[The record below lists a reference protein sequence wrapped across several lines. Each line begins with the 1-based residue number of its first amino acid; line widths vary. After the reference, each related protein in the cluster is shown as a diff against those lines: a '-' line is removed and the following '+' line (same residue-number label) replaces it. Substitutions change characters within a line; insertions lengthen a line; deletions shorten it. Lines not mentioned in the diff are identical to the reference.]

1 MKFTYL
7 LLVTFITLNI
17 YSQDTNEVSGP
28 VEYTYY
34 STKECDLKAY
44 VFSPKEINLVSDH
57 PAIVIFHGGGWNI
70 GEPSWAFG
78 LAEKYAMKGMVAV
91 AAQYRLS
98 DQETITPLDAMA
110 DARNVIIWMRE
121 ESEKLGID
129 KNRIAAYGWSA
140 GAHLAAC
147 TAIFPTYST
156 DRSYNSIPNALL
168 LVSPAL
174 SITKDEWFIKLLG
187 NKNKPIDCS
196 PAENI
201 DGKLPPSII
210 VVGEDDTVTPVYESK
225 LFHNNMLKN
234 GNESYLF
241 IYEGVGHLFTPSD
254 QPDYEYP
261 NPDINIQKKAYDEL
275 DKFLRKHEYIK
286 Q

>member
-17 YSQDTNEVSGP
+17 YAQSTNEIIGP
-28 VEYTYY
+28 VEHTYY
-34 STKECDLKAY
+34 STKECELKAY
-44 VFSPKEINLVSDH
+44 VFSPKDTNLVCDH
-57 PAIVIFHGGGWNI
+57 PAIVIFHGGGWNV
-70 GEPSWAFG
+70 GEPAWAFG
-78 LAEKYAMKGMVAV
+78 LAEKYAKKGMVAV

-98 DQETITPLDAMA
+98 DQKTITPLDAIE

-121 ESEKLGID
+121 ESEKLKID
-129 KNRIAAYGWSA
+129 KSKIAAYGWSA

-147 TAIFPTYST
+147 TAVFHSFSSDSNYS
-156 DRSYNSIPNALL
+156 SIPNALL

-187 NKNKPIDCS
+187 NNYKPINCS

-201 DGKLPPSII
+201 NGKMPPSII
-210 VVGEDDTVTPVYESK
+210 VVGEDDTVTPIYESK

-234 GNESYLF
+234 GNESNLF

-254 QPDYEYP
+254 QPDNGYP
-261 NPDINIQKKAYDEL
+261 NPDKNIQKKAYDEL
-275 DKFLRKHEYIK
+275 DQFLKKHDYIE

>member
-17 YSQDTNEVSGP
+17 YSQGINEISGP
-28 VEYTYY
+28 AEYIYD
-34 STKECDLKAY
+34 STKEHELKAY
-44 VFSPKEINLVSDH
+44 VFSPKEAYQVSDH
-57 PAIVIFHGGGWNI
+57 PAIVIFHGGGWNS
-70 GEPSWAFG
+70 GESSWAFG
-78 LAEKYAMKGMVAV
+78 LAEKFAKKGMVAV

-98 DQETITPLDAMA
+98 DLETITPLDAME
-110 DARNVIIWMRE
+110 DARNVIIWIRE
-121 ESEKLGID
+121 ESEKLKID
-129 KNRIAAYGWSA
+129 KNKIAAYGWSA

-147 TAIFPTYST
+147 TAIFHSSS
-156 DRSYNSIPNALL
+156 DNNFNSIPNALL
-168 LVSPAL
+168 LVSPAV
-174 SITKDEWFIKLLG
+174 SIIKDDWFIKLLG
-187 NKNKPIDCS
+187 DKYKPIDCS

-201 DGKLPPSII
+201 NGKLPPSII

-254 QPDYEYP
+254 QPDNGYP
-261 NPDINIQKKAYDEL
+261 NPDKNIQEKAYDEL
-275 DKFLRKHEYIK
+275 DIFLKKHGYIK
-286 Q
+286 

>member
-1 MKFTYL
+1 MKLSTL
-7 LLVTFITLNI
+7 LLATFFTLNM
-17 YSQDTNEVSGP
+17 YSQEISEILGP
-28 VEYTYY
+28 VEYIYDSSKGY
-34 STKECDLKAY
+34 DLKAY
-44 VFSPKEINLVSDH
+44 VFSPKDTSINQKY

-78 LAEKYAMKGMVAV
+78 IAEKYAKKGLVAI

-98 DQETITPLDAMA
+98 DRENTTPTDAME

-121 ESEKLGID
+121 ESEKLKIN
-129 KNRIAAYGWSA
+129 KNKIAAYGWSA

-147 TAIFPTYST
+147 TAVFHSYST
-156 DRSYNSIPNALL
+156 DKTINSKPNALL

-174 SITKDEWFIKLLG
+174 SIIKDEWFIELLG
-187 NKNKPIDCS
+187 NKLDPIDCS

-201 DGKLPPSII
+201 NGKMPPSII
-210 VVGEDDTVTPVYESK
+210 VVGNEDTVTPVYESK
-225 LFHNNMLKN
+225 LYHKKMLEN

-254 QPDYEYP
+254 QPDNEYP
-261 NPDINIQKKAYDEL
+261 NPDRNIQKKAYDEL
-275 DKFLRKHEYIK
+275 DNFLRKHEYIK
-286 Q
+286 

>member
-1 MKFTYL
+1 MNFTHL
-7 LLVTFITLNI
+7 LLVSFMTLNS
-17 YSQDTNEVSGP
+17 YSQDINDFLGP
-28 VEYTYY
+28 VEYIYD
-34 STKECDLKAY
+34 STKEYDLKAY
-44 VFSPKEINLVSDH
+44 VFSPNETNLVSKY

-78 LAEKYAMKGMVAV
+78 IAEKYAKQGMVAI

-98 DQETITPLDAMA
+98 DQKKITPLDAME

-121 ESEKLGID
+121 KSEKLRID

-140 GAHLAAC
+140 GGHLAAC
-147 TAIFPTYST
+147 AAIFSSSSS
-156 DRSYNSIPNALL
+156 DKKYNSIPDALL

-174 SITKDEWFIKLLG
+174 SITNDEWFIKLLG
-187 NKNKPIDCS
+187 DKYKPIDYS

-201 DGKLPPSII
+201 NGKMPPSII

-225 LFHNNMLKN
+225 LYHNNMLRY
-234 GNESYLF
+234 GNESNIF

-254 QPDYEYP
+254 QPDNGYP
-261 NPDINIQKKAYDEL
+261 NPDKNIQKKAYDEL
-275 DKFLRKHEYIK
+275 DNFLKKHEFIK
-286 Q
+286 

>member
-1 MKFTYL
+1 MKFKYL
-7 LLVTFITLNI
+7 LIVTFITLNI
-17 YSQDTNEVSGP
+17 YSQGIDEILGP
-28 VEYTYY
+28 VEYIYD
-34 STKECDLKAY
+34 STKEYDLKAY
-44 VFSPKEINLVSDH
+44 VFSPKESNLVSSY

-78 LAEKYAMKGMVAV
+78 IAEKYAKKGMIAI

-98 DQETITPLDAMA
+98 DQKTTTPLDAME
-110 DARNVIIWMRE
+110 DARNIIIWMKK
-121 ESEKLGID
+121 ESEKLKID

-147 TAIFPTYST
+147 TAIFHSSSSDKSYS
-156 DRSYNSIPNALL
+156 SIPNALL

-187 NKNKPIDCS
+187 NKYKPIDYS

-201 DGKLPPSII
+201 NSKMPPSII
-210 VVGEDDTVTPVYESK
+210 VIGEDDTVTPVYESK
-225 LFHNNMLKN
+225 LYHNNMLEN

-254 QPDYEYP
+254 QPDNEYP
-261 NPDINIQKKAYDEL
+261 NPDRNIQKKAYDEL
-275 DKFLRKHEYIK
+275 DNFLRKHEYIK